1 MQTHRAKSLLLAA
14 CAVPVLLLL
23 APGARAA
30 AFDPDSGVFGLRWG
44 ASTGQVRQ
52 AFPADPRYADK
63 SPGLSYFGALDIGS
77 LRLPRAGAFFNFDA
91 RGLTAVSVT
100 ADATAGPALLEIVQS
115 RLGKPRYATYPEHK
129 LHQHVFEWSSPS
141 SGVRLQ
147 YTSLSLDSAVAGRA
161 DDTLYLEVMRGPLPA
176 SLVTA
181 IEQIPAQQEEFR
193 KRIDAADAAARTARA
208 KAQAESNAAARLG
221 LRSSDLGKCQFHGV
235 QWPEDFGILVAGD
248 HLGAPQS
255 FQLDQSGNPATRFDV
270 DVNSPV
276 RPVVLMLGAYQPSVW
291 NIRWT
296 PGTRILAALVSGYHR
311 QVVAGLPDTVPRL
324 ISTFDNKGP
333 CGYFYVGED
342 GLERI
347 NPMARQ
353 LFGRPADRIYKAS
366 RGKVVVGEPIGAGVV
381 MLTSPDIRPDSFAD
395 PTAPLAGRAGVD
407 EAVRRGTLRPA
418 TQADIDAWKATALR
432 MRPARDVPPI
442 VGETRPGIAMPTSG
456 ETYVILRQ
464 FAIPAG
470 LHGGHSVC
478 FILPKGV
485 PTPTGDLGHS
495 ALFDLATGKCEGV
508 TCRIRGEH

>member
-1 MQTHRAKSLLLAA
+1 MNSLLRVVWM
-14 CAVPVLLLL
+14 VPALLLL
-23 APGARAA
+23 GPGARAA
-30 AFDPDSGVFGLRWG
+30 AFDPGSGVLGLRWG
-44 ASTGQVRQ
+44 ASPGQVRE
-52 AFPADPRYADK
+52 AFPADPQYADIP
-63 SPGLSYFGALDIGS
+63 PGLSYFGAVDIGS
-77 LRLPRAGAFFNFDA
+77 LRLPRAGAFFNFDT

-100 ADATAGPALLEIVQS
+100 ADATTGPALLDIVRS

-147 YTSLSLDSAVAGRA
+147 YTSLSADPAVAGRS

-176 SLVTA
+176 STVAA
-181 IEQIPAQQEEFR
+181 IEQMPALKEEFR
-193 KRIDAADAAARTARA
+193 RRVESADAAARTARA
-208 KAQAESNAAARLG
+208 QAQAEATAAARLG
-221 LRSSDLGKCQFHGV
+221 LSSSDLGKCRIQGV

-248 HLGAPQS
+248 HTGAPQS
-255 FQLDQSGNPATRFDV
+255 FQLDQSGSPATRFDV
-270 DVNSPV
+270 DVNSPG

-291 NIRWT
+291 NVRWT

-311 QVVAGLPDTVPRL
+311 QVVAGLPDSVPRL
-324 ISTFDNKGP
+324 ISTFENKGP

-347 NPMARQ
+347 NPLARQ
-353 LFGRPADRIYKAS
+353 LFGRPADLVYKAN

-381 MLTSPDIRPDSFAD
+381 MLTSTDVRPDSFVD
-395 PTAPLAGRAGVD
+395 RGAPLAGRAGVE

-432 MRPARDVPPI
+432 MRPAKDVPPI

-485 PTPTGDLGHS
+485 PAPTGDLGHS
-495 ALFDLATGKCEGV
+495 ALFNLANGRCEGV
-508 TCRIRGEH
+508 TCRIRGEQ

>member
-1 MQTHRAKSLLLAA
+1 MQTGRVKQLLRLAWM
-14 CAVPVLLLL
+14 VPVLMLL

-63 SPGLSYFGALDIGS
+63 SPGLSYFGAVDIGS
-77 LRLPRAGAFFNFDA
+77 LRLQRAGAYFNFDA

-100 ADATAGPALLEIVQS
+100 ADATAGPALLDMVRS

-147 YTSLSLDSAVAGRA
+147 YTSLSLDPAVAGRA
-161 DDTLYLEVMRGPLPA
+161 DDMLYLEVMRGPLPA
-176 SLVTA
+176 SMVAA
-181 IEQIPAQQEEFR
+181 IEQMPAVQEEFR
-193 KRIDAADAAARTARA
+193 KRVEAADAAARTARA
-208 KAQAESNAAARLG
+208 QAQAESNAAARLG
-221 LRSSDLGKCQFHGV
+221 LSASDLGKCQIQGV

-353 LFGRPADRIYKAS
+353 LFGRPADRIYKAN

-381 MLTSPDIRPDSFAD
+381 MLTSPDIRPDSFTD
-395 PTAPLAGRAGVD
+395 PAAPLAGRPGVED
-407 EAVRRGTLRPA
+407 AVRRGVLRPA
-418 TQADIDAWKATALR
+418 TQADIDNWKATAMR
-432 MRPARDVPPI
+432 MKPAEDVPPI
-442 VGETRPGIAMPTSG
+442 EGDIRPGVAMPTSG

-485 PTPTGDLGHS
+485 PAPTGDLGHS
-495 ALFDLATGKCEGV
+495 ALFNLATGRCEGI
-508 TCRIRGEH
+508 TCRIRGER